1 MSLSEYF
8 FVMEGRYVSCNI
20 KGGLGNQLFQ
30 IFATLAYAK
39 RTRRQARFYLMDRI
53 GNRAGYW
60 HSFLK
65 GLEGYG
71 INQNDFLFLFH
82 HLQTTGQTK
91 MHQEPSYAYSK
102 IPDYSAFENVLLDGY
117 YQSRNYFE
125 GYEKEILEILG
136 WEKRGIIGRIVGE
149 STTPRIGM
157 HFRIGDY
164 KAIQHCHPVMA
175 TSYYTKALK
184 QCLNDHGLYLEASQ
198 WNEAVEKVGAEMG
211 FESIK
216 KLWEVLYLCED
227 SDIVDVESHLSILRE
242 TFPYLSFRRGYVEI
256 NTEKGERACDRD
268 WKEMALL
275 SSCDWFV
282 IPNSTYS
289 WWAATFS
296 SLVTRYVAG
305 GSEGEI
311 ERGEHWV
318 YYPSIW
324 FGPSLAPTHDTR
336 DLLNQKGWKSI

>member
-1 MSLSEYF
+1 
-8 FVMEGRYVSCNI
+8 MEGRYVSCNI

-30 IFATLAYAK
+30 IFATLAYAI
-39 RTRRQARFYLMDRI
+39 RTKRQARFYFMDRI

-60 HSFLK
+60 HSFFK
-65 GLEGYG
+65 GLEGNG
-71 INQNDFLFLFH
+71 INQNDFLYLFQY
-82 HLQTTGQTK
+82 LQTTGQTK
-91 MHQEPSYAYSK
+91 MHQEPSYAYSE
-102 IPDYSAFENVLLDGY
+102 IPEYSEFEHVLLDGY
-117 YQSRNYFE
+117 YQSRNYFA
-125 GYEKEILEILG
+125 GYEKEILETMG
-136 WEKRGIIGRIVGE
+136 WGKRGMIGRIIGE

-175 TSYYTKALK
+175 ISYYMKALT
-184 QCLNDHGLYLEASQ
+184 QCLKDHGMFLEPSQ
-198 WNEAVEKVGAEMG
+198 WNDAVEKVG
-211 FESIK
+211 
-216 KLWEVLYLCED
+216 KLKSEGVRKLGEVLYLCED
-227 SDIVDVESHLSILRE
+227 SDVMDVESHLSVLRV

-256 NTEKGERACDRD
+256 DTEKGERDCDRD

-289 WWAATFS
+289 WWASTFS
-296 SLVTRYVAG
+296 SLITRYLPG
-305 GSEGEI
+305 YGEEI